1 MELDDFKAAW
11 QALDARLARQDAVQL
26 ELLRGQRQAQARRNL
41 RPLVI
46 GMALQALL
54 GLGLVILG
62 VACWRT
68 HPDIPG
74 LLVTGIVLHA
84 AGVLHLAFAGMVTGL
99 ALRIDYAAPV
109 LAIQRRLRQ
118 LLRLQALNSNVCGL
132 PWWILWVLV
141 VVGVAGLSPRQPVG
155 PTPTWIWIS
164 LGLGLVGMCMTW
176 IWSARAARR
185 PGGLHA
191 RIDDGTAGIR
201 RNLRLLDDLRE
212 FERD

>member
-1 MELDDFKAAW
+1 M
-11 QALDARLARQDAVQL
+11 
-26 ELLRGQRQAQARRNL
+26 
-41 RPLVI
+41 
-46 GMALQALL
+46 
-54 GLGLVILG
+54 
-62 VACWRT
+62 
-68 HPDIPG
+68 
-74 LLVTGIVLHA
+74 
-84 AGVLHLAFAGMVTGL
+84 
-99 ALRIDYAAPV
+99 
-109 LAIQRRLRQ
+109 
-118 LLRLQALNSNVCGL
+118 NSNVCGL

-164 LGLGLVGMCMTW
+164 LGLGLLGMCATW

-201 RNLRLLDDLRE
+201 RNLQLFDDLRE